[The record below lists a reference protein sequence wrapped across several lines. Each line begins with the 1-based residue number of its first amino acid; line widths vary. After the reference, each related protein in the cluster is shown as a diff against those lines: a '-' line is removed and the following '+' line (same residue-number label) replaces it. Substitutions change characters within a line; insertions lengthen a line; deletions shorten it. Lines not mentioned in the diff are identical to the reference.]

1 MLTDPAVREALNLL
15 VDRASVQQ
23 FIYGRTGI
31 ATHNF
36 INNSERYRSRNNKIE
51 FNIDKASQLLE
62 SAGWNKGAGGIR
74 ARDGRKLKLVFQ
86 TSVNQP
92 RQKSQAIIKQACQK
106 AGIELELKAVTGSV
120 MNGAKIGTN
129 DRTAQAPPLQ
139 VGQSLDFVGAMLASS
154 HAPRAASRNQ
164 TTKPLILAPFG
175 SVFFSSDV
183 GNPET
188 MSKFYSDLQ
197 MFTLFMS
204 PDPELAMLRFCSWEV
219 SAKANKWQGSNI
231 TRWRSDEFD
240 QAFRAAEAE
249 LDPVKRTA
257 SLIKMNDLVLQDHAI
272 IPVVARMHVTASSLK
287 LRLQESGW
295 DSSFGSL
302 ADWYREG

>member
-36 INNSERYRSRNNKIE
+36 IKNPERYRSRNNKIE

-120 MNGAKIGTN
+120 
-129 DRTAQAPPLQ
+129 
-139 VGQSLDFVGAMLASS
+139 
-154 HAPRAASRNQ
+154 
-164 TTKPLILAPFG
+164 
-175 SVFFSSDV
+175 FFSSDV

-188 MSKFYSDLQ
+188 AGKFYSDLQ
-197 MFTLFMS
+197 MFTLFMP
-204 PDPELAMLRFCSWEV
+204 PDPGLAMLRFCSWEV

-287 LRLQESGW
+287 LRLLESGW